1 MVSSVN
7 CYLVM
12 FDLSVDQIPQGSRVL
27 QVNGTLGCI
36 CIDAVAANQSPVSEL
51 HCLRTVVASTH
62 RVPRR
67 HRGAALCHT
76 IFFANS

>member
-36 CIDAVAANQSPVSEL
+36 CIDAVAANQSPVSQL
-51 HCLRTVVASTH
+51 HCLRSEHTPGTSQAPGRCTVPH
-62 RVPRR
+62 N
-67 HRGAALCHT
+67 LFCK
-76 IFFANS
+76 